1 MGGERLWASGIPVL
15 CFYRIGV
22 MGMSLSLIDP
32 KPARV
37 LWLSVSPSL
46 KLFDQPLLQ
55 YLRTSCPVAHWE
67 YHQNQDEASGLEPA
81 LVLLCE
87 YLHTLP
93 QPVHVIG
100 HGLSGV
106 LALLLAARHPERV
119 RSLTMLAVS
128 GQPMATWHAHF
139 YVQRQLLPC
148 SREQLLI
155 RTAKILLAEQG
166 WDRVRL
172 LAMALAKELDTS
184 PVPHSVFRVVGIPA
198 PSVTV
203 PILVCGSPD
212 DPIVDAVGLAQWQD
226 QLKQEDQV
234 WSCPA
239 GRHFFHYFFPHEV
252 ALRILEFWRGLGEIP
267 LTHSMNPLASEG

>member
-22 MGMSLSLIDP
+22 MSMSLSLIEP

-55 YLRTSCPVAHWE
+55 HLRTSCPVAHWE

-106 LALLLAARHPERV
+106 LALLLAARYPERV

-155 RTAKILLAEQG
+155 RTAKTLLAEQG
-166 WDRVRL
+166 WDRVRP

-184 PVPHSVFRVVGIPA
+184 PVPHSVFQVVGIPA
-198 PSVTV
+198 PPVTV

-212 DPIVDAVGLAQWQD
+212 DPIVDPVGLGQWQD

-267 LTHSMNPLASEG
+267 LTHSMNPLASES